1 MIKCGRCGN
10 LNAGDVLF
18 CQYCGTRLVEQ
29 RLPEVA
35 SVAAAPV
42 ASNRSTDRLIEERA
56 HAGSV
61 PPHAAHPAYAAPAAP
76 APHAAPIHPAAI
88 APVPAPARVLPNQQT
103 GFRLIVVH
111 RDGTDGITYNLL
123 GDQIDIGRTEG
134 DLLFEDPH
142 LAPRHARI
150 VASLTGRVLSP
161 LETRNGV
168 YVRLRGPVD
177 LQDGDYL
184 LMGKQVLR
192 FEIVS
197 EPERNVRPALEH
209 GVVVFGTP
217 VRPPWARLRQITPAG
232 VGRDIFHL
240 ARPDIVLGREIGDI
254 IFSEDEFMS
263 RRHAQVSYRNGR
275 GHLEDLGSSNGTF
288 LRLRGPHGLASGD
301 LIRLGDE
308 LLRFEIG

>member
-29 RLPEVA
+29 RLPEA
-35 SVAAAPV
+35 AAVAAHP
-42 ASNRSTDRLIEERA
+42 ASNRATDRLIEQSA
-56 HAGSV
+56 HAAANV
-61 PPHAAHPAYAAPAAP
+61 PIPAHVPASHQQPQLHAAPLHAAPAA
-76 APHAAPIHPAAI
+76 A
-88 APVPAPARVLPNQQT
+88 VRVVASPQT
-103 GFRLIVVH
+103 GFRLVVVH

-192 FEIVS
+192 FETVT
-197 EPERNVRPALEH
+197 EPERNVRPAIEH

-232 VGRDIFHL
+232 VGRDIYHL